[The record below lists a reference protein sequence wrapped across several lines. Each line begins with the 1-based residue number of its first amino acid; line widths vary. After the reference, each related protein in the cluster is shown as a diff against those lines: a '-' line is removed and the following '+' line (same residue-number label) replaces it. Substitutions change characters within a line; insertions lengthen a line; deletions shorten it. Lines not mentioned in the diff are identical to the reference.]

1 MGECRVSEFRIFL
14 VDDEEMITEVMSS
27 ILEPL
32 GTIETFASSE
42 ACLERLEIGQRED
55 SMPNLVILDVGL
67 PGIDGYE
74 CCRLIKEMKP
84 DLPVMFVSGHESNEA
99 RLDGYDA
106 GGDDFVVKPF
116 SNAELLSKVRV
127 FQRKLEHEQSLAEQ
141 IAMSEQLSSLALA
154 SMDESGL
161 VLQFLSKAIACETQE
176 ELAEALLHLMR
187 GYRRNGAVQLRC
199 VGSVIN
205 QCADG
210 SSSPLEVSV
219 LDHVRTLGRM
229 FEFKTRSV
237 INFDRVTIM
246 VSDMPV
252 NDPDFCGRIRDN
264 LTIAAQGADARLA
277 AMETSL
283 SERKRFEANRKA
295 LASIKATI
303 AELSAAAAGQREAT
317 ARLSEQLLET
327 LTKSYVRLGL
337 TDGQERFLTD
347 LVQGHIADMVVVI
360 DQNARTQELLA
371 GLMRELEGA
380 G

>member
-1 MGECRVSEFRIFL
+1 MSEFRMFV
-14 VDDEEMITEVMSS
+14 VDDEEMIVELIQGV
-27 ILEPL
+27 LEAVGPV
-32 GTIETFASSE
+32 EAFSSSE
-42 ACLERLEIGQRED
+42 ACLERLEQCQRD
-55 SMPNLVILDVGL
+55 GGLPNLVVLDVGL
-67 PGIDGYE
+67 PGIDGYA
-74 CCRLIKEMKP
+74 CCRIIKDMLP
-84 DLPVMFVSGHESNEA
+84 DMPVMFVSGHESSEA

-127 FQRKLEHEQSLAEQ
+127 FQRKLAQAESLASQ
-141 IAMSEQLSSLALA
+141 VAMSEQLSSLALA

-161 VLQFLSKAIACETQE
+161 VLQLLSKAIACENPE
-176 ELAEALLHLMR
+176 ELSEALLHLMR

-199 VGSVIN
+199 AGTEVN
-205 QCADG
+205 HCADG

-252 NDPDFCGRIRDN
+252 GDPDFCGRIRDN

-283 SERKRFEANRKA
+283 SERKRFEANRNA
-295 LASIKATI
+295 LERIKVTI
-303 AELSAAAAGQREAT
+303 SELSVADREQRETT
-317 ARLSEQLLET
+317 ARLSGELLDT

-337 TDGQERFLTD
+337 TDNQERFLTD
-347 LVQGHIADMVVVI
+347 LVQGHAADMLSAT
-360 DQNARTQELLA
+360 DQSGRTQELL
-371 GLMRELEGA
+371 GELMRDLEAA